1 MTSSAMG
8 KIGNKDD
15 AFSFGHLSLG
25 CPVEYQRLVNSW
37 VCRSGA
43 LKTDVNGSHC
53 FAPGDHEEGRPGE
66 MGDMPILKRWR
77 EKDNW
82 EGGVEK

>member
-8 KIGNKDD
+8 KIGNEDG
-15 AFSFGHLSLG
+15 AFSFGHLSLR
-25 CPVEYQRLVNSW
+25 CPVEYQRLINSW

-43 LKTDVNGSHC
+43 LKTDVSC
-53 FAPGDHEEGRPGE
+53 SCCSAPGDHEEGRPRE

-77 EKDNW
+77 GKDDW
-82 EGGVEK
+82 KGGMGK